1 MSEGVTDKI
10 ERGFSRV
17 VRRDYY
23 DRCYY
28 DCYSSWDNWGRW
40 VALTVIVVF
49 FFLVVACCGLITS
62 RRRRRAGMQ
71 PVYGT
76 AWMAPPKY
84 TPHDVHQ
91 FQTYPPQHYP
101 PLQSGPYA
109 QYYTPTH
116 PAPAYSPAQQNH
128 NPSTPGLAGGNYH
141 AAGMEDPQGQQGQ
154 YSSPPP
160 APLGNPEPVAH
171 VPVDG
176 HQTGETVL
184 THSTGSNNPYSA
196 PPSGMPQ
203 AHIGGKV

>member
-1 MSEGVTDKI
+1 MDKI

-17 VRRDYY
+17 FRRDYY
-23 DRCYY
+23 DRCDFG
-28 DCYSSWDNWGRW
+28 DCYSSWDSWGRW

-101 PLQSGPYA
+101 PQQLGPYA
-109 QYYTPTH
+109 QYYAPTQ
-116 PAPAYSPAQQNH
+116 PAPAYSPGQQNH
-128 NPSTPGLAGGNYH
+128 DPGAPGHAGGNYH
-141 AAGMEDPQGQQGQ
+141 AAGVEDPRGQQR
-154 YSSPPP
+154 YFSPPP
-160 APLGNPEPVAH
+160 VPLGSPEPATH
-171 VPVDG
+171 APVNG
-176 HQTGETVL
+176 HQTGETVF

-203 AHIGGKV
+203 AHVEGKV